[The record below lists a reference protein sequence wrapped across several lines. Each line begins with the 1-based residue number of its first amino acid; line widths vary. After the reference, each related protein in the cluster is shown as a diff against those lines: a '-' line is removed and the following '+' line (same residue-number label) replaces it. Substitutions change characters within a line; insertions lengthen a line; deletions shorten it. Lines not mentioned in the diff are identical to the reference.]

1 MGGILLEINYREVN
15 FDDIEMLFDFFMK
28 LKEETG
34 DVSFSEVENKKEIID
49 WVQDCNTYMIIA
61 ESDNNELLGIFRA
74 IRGDVG
80 REHSCFLTIAV
91 KLKFRGKGI
100 AKSLTKYGVSIIKQ
114 KGVKIARAYVYSNNI
129 QSVNVLLKLGFVLSG
144 CVHMHHYN
152 SDESRFVD
160 DLIFHKIL

>member
-1 MGGILLEINYREVN
+1 MLEINYREAN
-15 FDDIEMLFDFFMK
+15 FDDIQILFDFFME
-28 LKEETG
+28 LKEETA
-34 DVSFSEVENKKEIID
+34 DLSLSEVKNKEEIID
-49 WVQDCNTYMIIA
+49 WIKDRNTHMVIA

-74 IRGDVG
+74 IRGDIG
-80 REHSCFLTIAV
+80 REHSCLLTVAI
-91 KLKFRGKGI
+91 KGKFRRKGI
-100 AKSLTKYGVSIIKQ
+100 AKSLIKYGLDIIKQ
-114 KGVKIARAYVYSNNI
+114 KGVKIARAYVYSYNI